1 MKIKKYYSMLCGM
14 MVALGAGVLTSCL
27 KNDIPYPLVQCA
39 FLTIEAE
46 HQLGKAAIDTKNQV
60 VTLNLDETAN
70 LADVRITSYTI
81 TEEATISSDIRGG
94 INLSGEPYSVV
105 LSLYQDYTWLIRAQQ
120 EIERYFTVAGQVGTS
135 IIDVPARRVVAYV
148 PKSADLTAVSV
159 TSMKLGPAEVSTT
172 TPSLEGTTVD
182 FSKAVHV
189 KITYHSTVEDWTIYV
204 ERSAQDVQL
213 TQADAWTRVAWLY
226 GWAEAGKKNGFEYR
240 LQGTDSWT
248 AVPERMVTHNG
259 GSFTARLTGLSPET
273 SYEVR
278 AVSGE
283 ISSAAMVITTESE
296 LTVPN
301 LNFDDWWL
309 DGKIWCPWVEGK
321 DAYWGTGNKGTT
333 TLGNSNSVP
342 GDDTWNGGKGHCAE
356 LNTKFVGIGV
366 VGKLAAGNLFTGD
379 YVRTDGTNGILNFG
393 RPFTGR
399 PTRLKGHYKY
409 NCMKISHTSSEFTDY
424 KGRPDTCSIYI
435 TLTDWDSP
443 YEIRTNPNNR
453 QLFDVNSPNVIAIGK
468 LEKGVSVSEWT
479 DFDIELEY
487 RATNRRPKYI
497 LIVCSA
503 SKLGDYFT
511 GGDGSTLWVD
521 DFSLEWDY

>member
-1 MKIKKYYSMLCGM
+1 M
-14 MVALGAGVLTSCL
+14 
-27 KNDIPYPLVQCA
+27 
-39 FLTIEAE
+39 
-46 HQLGKAAIDTKNQV
+46 
-60 VTLNLDETAN
+60 
-70 LADVRITSYTI
+70 
-81 TEEATISSDIRGG
+81 
-94 INLSGEPYSVV
+94 
-105 LSLYQDYTWLIRAQQ
+105 
-120 EIERYFTVAGQVGTS
+120 
-135 IIDVPARRVVAYV
+135 
-148 PKSADLTAVSV
+148 
-159 TSMKLGPAEVSTT
+159 
-172 TPSLEGTTVD
+172 
-182 FSKAVHV
+182 
-189 KITYHSTVEDWTIYV
+189 

-226 GWAEAGKKNGFEYR
+226 GSAEAGKKNGFEYR
-240 LQGTDSWT
+240 LQGTDAWT
-248 AVPERMVTHNG
+248 AVPESMVTHNG
-259 GSFTARLTGLSPET
+259 GSFIARLTGLTPET

-399 PTRLKGHYKY
+399 PTRLRGHYKY
-409 NCMKISHTSSEFTDY
+409 KCENISHTSSEFTDY

-453 QLFDVNSPNVIAIGK
+453 QLFDANSPNVIAIGK
-468 LEKGVSVSEWT
+468 LEKGVSVDQWT